1 VSAISVPVEG
11 KIPMHSASDRY
22 DSRSVAL
29 HWVTAIMVVAQWLGA
44 HAIDMF
50 PKGPLRVDARST
62 HIAIGVALLA
72 VVIARLAW
80 RFTHAQRPALPG
92 PAPVRTAAVTMHWM
106 LYGLVIAVLF
116 IGALNVAVCGDSIFG
131 LFKIPAIDPQ
141 NKALRA
147 QVGDIHEWLANI
159 LLLAAG
165 LHAIAALIHD
175 RLWHRG
181 SLARMIPA
189 LRKSR

>member
-1 VSAISVPVEG
+1 MQSAIDG
-11 KIPMHSASDRY
+11 Y
-22 DSRSVAL
+22 DSRSVAF
-29 HWVTAIMVVAQWLGA
+29 HWATAFLVVAQWLGA

-62 HIAIGVALLA
+62 HIAIGVALLV
-72 VVIARLAW
+72 VVIARLVW
-80 RFTHAQRPALPG
+80 RFTHAQRPALVG
-92 PAPVRTAAVTMHWM
+92 PAPLRITAATMHWM
-106 LYGLVIAVLF
+106 LYGLVIAVLI
-116 IGALNVAVCGDSIFG
+116 IGVANVVVRGDSIFG

-159 LLLAAG
+159 LLVAAG

-175 RLWHRG
+175 RLWQRG

-189 LRKSR
+189 LRKGQ

>member
-1 VSAISVPVEG
+1 MDSV
-11 KIPMHSASDRY
+11 IDRY
-22 DSRSVAL
+22 DSRSVVF
-29 HWVTAIMVVAQWLGA
+29 HWVTAILVVVQWLGA

-50 PKGPLRVDARST
+50 PKGPLRVDARSV
-62 HIAIGVALLA
+62 HIAIGVALL
-72 VVIARLAW
+72 VVVVARLVW
-80 RFTHAQRPALPG
+80 RLTHAQRPALPG
-92 PAPVRTAAVTMHWM
+92 PAPVRNAAVTMHWV
-106 LYGLVIAVLF
+106 LYGLVIAVLI
-116 IGALNVAVCGDSIFG
+116 IGVANVAVRGDSIFG
-131 LFKIPAIDPQ
+131 LFKIPSVDPQ

-159 LLLAAG
+159 LLVAAG

-175 RLWHRG
+175 RLWQRG